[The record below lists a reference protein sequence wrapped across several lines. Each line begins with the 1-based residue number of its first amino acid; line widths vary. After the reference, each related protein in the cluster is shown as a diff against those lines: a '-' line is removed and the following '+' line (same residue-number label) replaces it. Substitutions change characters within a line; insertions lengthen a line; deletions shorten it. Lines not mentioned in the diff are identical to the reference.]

1 MVDEHTKQDDQ
12 GTVIKTSVSLPPYLF
27 DWLKEV
33 SKQKRFQ
40 SQSSVMVVALAELKG
55 RMEEREEVAHAAK
68 QPIPETH
75 PQKPPETPLDILALM
90 LQTQEGRQAY
100 EKITARPGLLSV
112 ESPDEAHS
120 DSTVLFPGTPS
131 KNRKAR
137 FD

>member
-1 MVDEHTKQDDQ
+1 MMAGPNDIEEQDSL
-12 GTVIKTSVSLPPYLF
+12 IKTSVSLPRYLYQ
-27 DWLKEV
+27 WVKESV
-33 SKQKRFQ
+33 KTKKFNSN
-40 SQSSVMVVALAELKG
+40 SSVMVAALAEMKG
-55 RMEEREEVAHAAK
+55 RMEAHEEAAHAAK

-112 ESPDEAHS
+112 ESPDEAHPG
-120 DSTVLFPGTPS
+120 DTILFPGTPS

-137 FD
+137 FE